1 MSSARRT
8 GSFVTNVFI
17 IPFSFMDS
25 KIIVPVQERESAG
38 FLFFPRNEKLPESC
52 MRIPSQVRPS
62 GHTQDSIPVTI
73 PGIGE

>member
-1 MSSARRT
+1 
-8 GSFVTNVFI
+8 
-17 IPFSFMDS
+17 MDS